1 MTQNQSA
8 CWNEIVDRTYYMDY
22 AMITEWRV
30 VVAVVVVRVV
40 LLTIEVVDAALVVS
54 LVDVGGRVVALVVTT
69 S

>member
-8 CWNEIVDRTYYMDY
+8 CWNEIVDKTYYMDY
-22 AMITEWRV
+22 AMITGWRV
-30 VVAVVVVRVV
+30 VVAVVAVRVV
-40 LLTIEVVDAALVVS
+40 LLAIEVVDAALVVS

>member
-22 AMITEWRV
+22 AMITGWRV
-30 VVAVVVVRVV
+30 VVAVVAVRVV
-40 LLTIEVVDAALVVS
+40 LLAIEVVDAALVVS